1 MKKFLILEIIIF
13 AIVLAAA
20 IAVCSKLTQEPS
32 VPAIADTAPATTTA
46 APSTSQTT
54 VPETTTEPG
63 PTWMTFPATRTLT
76 CQQYFVYD
84 CNGNRFLVLSGDEND
99 ARVYPASITKLAT
112 ALIALEYLQP
122 DTVVT
127 ADNVL
132 DMVVWGSSVAG
143 IQLGDSF
150 TVEQLIEAML
160 LPSGNDA
167 AYVLAAAAGR
177 AISNGDSQQ
186 SDSDGAAVSGELPAA
201 AAVEMFMFVMNARAK
216 ELGMTNSNFEN
227 PDGIH
232 EDTHYMSFADL
243 ALLGKLA
250 MENPTIMKYANLP
263 VGDNPNYT
271 PPADG
276 ETESTAEDAQRQWKN
291 TNALIHPENKYYCPY
306 AVGLKTGQTPSAGSC
321 LLSAFD
327 YEGRRLI
334 IGVFGCPE
342 QNDRFP
348 DTLQLFNQ
356 AIGLQS

>member
-1 MKKFLILEIIIF
+1 MKKLLILEIIILT
-13 AIVLAAA
+13 ALLITA
-20 IAVCSKLTQEPS
+20 IAVCAGLNREEPSIQVGATDAPAADTTAQIDTTGSSQDIPQDTTQE
-32 VPAIADTAPATTTA
+32 TT
-46 APSTSQTT
+46 P
-54 VPETTTEPG
+54 PG
-63 PTWMTFPATRTLT
+63 PTWMTFPESRTLT

-84 CNGNRFLVLSGDEND
+84 CDTDTFLTISGEESE
-99 ARVYPASITKLAT
+99 RVYPASITKLAT
-112 ALIALEYLQP
+112 ALVALEHLEP
-122 DTVVT
+122 TTAVT

-143 IQLGDSF
+143 IELGNTL

-177 AISNGDSQQ
+177 EIAEDTPIDAST
-186 SDSDGAAVSGELPAA
+186 AVDI
-201 AAVEMFMFVMNARAK
+201 FMNAMNARAW
-216 ELGMTNSNFEN
+216 EFGMTSTSFVN

-243 ALLGKLA
+243 ALLGKLS

-263 VGDNPNYT
+263 VGNNPNYT

-276 ETESTAEDAQRQWKN
+276 ETESTAEDAPKQWKN
-291 TNALIHPENKYYCPY
+291 TNELIHPDSKYYCPY

-327 YEGRRLI
+327 YEGQKLI
-334 IGVFGCPE
+334 IGVFGCPDKD
-342 QNDRFP
+342 DRFP

-356 AIGLQS
+356 AIGLQ

>member
-13 AIVLAAA
+13 AIVLAVA

-46 APSTSQTT
+46 APSTSETT
-54 VPETTTEPG
+54 IPETTTEPG
-63 PTWMTFPATRTLT
+63 PTWMTFPAGRALT

-84 CNGNRFLVLSGDEND
+84 CNENRFLVLSGDEND
-99 ARVYPASITKLAT
+99 ERVYPASITKLAT
-112 ALIALEYLQP
+112 ALIALEHLQP

-177 AISNGDSQQ
+177 EIAEDTPL
-186 SDSDGAAVSGELPAA
+186 DAAT
-201 AAVEMFMFVMNARAK
+201 AVEIFMNAMNARAW
-216 ELGMTNSNFEN
+216 ELGMTSSSFVN

-232 EDTHYMSFADL
+232 SDSHYMSFADL
-243 ALLGKLA
+243 ALLGKLC
-250 MENPTIMKYANLP
+250 MNNPTIMKYANLP

-327 YEGRRLI
+327 YEGKKLI

-356 AIGLQS
+356 AIGLQA